1 MAETNN
7 VRLNPKSNKKGFGR
21 VLKTV
26 FKKANAL
33 CIWGA
38 DVYLVVRYHGRYHEY
53 SSLDDP
59 AWPPKRDQVVS
70 LL

>member
-7 VRLNPKSNKKGFGR
+7 VRLNPKSNRKGFGR
-21 VLKTV
+21 ILKTV
-26 FKKANAL
+26 IKKANGL

-38 DVYLVVRYHGRYHEY
+38 DVYLVVRYHGRYHEH
-53 SSLDDP
+53 SSLNDP
-59 AWPPKRDQVVS
+59 AWPPNRDQVVS

>member
-1 MAETNN
+1 MTELSEHWSSAKTQ
-7 VRLNPKSNKKGFGR
+7 
-21 VLKTV
+21 LKLV
-26 FKKANAL
+26 IKKANGL

-53 SSLDDP
+53 SSLNDP
-59 AWPPKRDQVVS
+59 AWPPNRDQVVS

>member
-1 MAETNN
+1 MAETND
-7 VRLNPKSNKKGFGR
+7 VPLCLKSNKKGFGR

-26 FKKANAL
+26 IKKASRL
-33 CIWGA
+33 RIWGA

-53 SSLDDP
+53 SSLTDP
-59 AWPPKRDQVVS
+59 AWPPTRDQVVS